1 MTGIRYVILS
11 TTEHDEGLYSCTVTN
26 KFGSDTKYLNLYV
39 HVHVDSGGNGS
50 GSGKGG
56 INVRVYYCSKGGTPK
71 SNEDAHRK
79 IRIEP
84 LTTTNLGTA
93 KPIVASK
100 VKKII
105 RFPS

>member
-56 INVRVYYCSKGGTPK
+56 INIRVYYCSKGGTPK
-71 SNEDAHRK
+71 SNEDARRK

-84 LTTTNLGTA
+84 LKTTNLGTA
-93 KPIVASK
+93 
-100 VKKII
+100 
-105 RFPS
+105 

>member
-39 HVHVDSGGNGS
+39 HLDFGGNGS
-50 GSGKGG
+50 GSGKSG
-56 INVRVYYCSKGGTPK
+56 INIRVYYCSKGKTPK
-71 SNEDAHRK
+71 SNEDALRK

-93 KPIVASK
+93 KALLKPLMRRYVNQ
-100 VKKII
+100 V
-105 RFPS
+105 R

>member
-1 MTGIRYVILS
+1 MFI
-11 TTEHDEGLYSCTVTN
+11 TVA
-26 KFGSDTKYLNLYV
+26 
-39 HVHVDSGGNGS
+39 
-50 GSGKGG
+50 
-56 INVRVYYCSKGGTPK
+56 KGGTPK
-71 SNEDAHRK
+71 SNEDARRK

-105 RFPS
+105 GFPS